1 MIYCSQFWPHFGSM
15 ASTSQPAHA
24 VVEMQPPVS
33 FLPAPAAALVHW
45 LLTLSIGCLLNSLG
59 THNPWREGTGNW
71 RCRHSWI
78 KHKWYLSWTHN
89 PWREGTGG
97 ADTAWIKHKWCGI
110 SFIPWTSCPS
120 SVVHHTYVATESKQF
135 LCTYMDLWWSEA
147 ASDGTKMREHS
158 RQSCWSNHFCSPKWT
173 TLELEGKR
181 FSTEE
186 GIALAS
192 FSLYQAVLFISKLLY
207 LCRALAN
214 LPEEEPSVT
223 AVPSPSWTTLPYS
236 NRCSFSSSGRHCL
249 LLQTILNISNSPSMF
264 HISSCTSGML
274 IILCKI
280 WHKTVENQCAYLHSR
295 NAHHQQANMFL
306 HFVMVLVLC
315 TITKCATDFHL
326 KLYTKI
332 MRSLEMCTFTSAE

>member
-1 MIYCSQFWPHFGSM
+1 M
-15 ASTSQPAHA
+15 ASTSQSAHA

-45 LLTLSIGCLLNSLG
+45 LLTLSIGCLLNSLA
-59 THNPWREGTGNW
+59 
-71 RCRHSWI
+71 
-78 KHKWYLSWTHN
+78 HN

-158 RQSCWSNHFCSPKWT
+158 RQSCWSNHFCSPKWI
-173 TLELEGKR
+173 TLELEGKQ

-192 FSLYQAVLFISKLLY
+192 FSLYQAVLHICICAGLWKTCMRRSLLSQ
-207 LCRALAN
+207 L
-214 LPEEEPSVT
+214 
-223 AVPSPSWTTLPYS
+223 
-236 NRCSFSSSGRHCL
+236 FF
-249 LLQTILNISNSPSMF
+249 LLQEQLFFILQVQL
-264 HISSCTSGML
+264 L
-274 IILCKI
+274 IL
-280 WHKTVENQCAYLHSR
+280 R
-295 NAHHQQANMFL
+295 QAPPPLAGNP
-306 HFVMVLVLC
+306 
-315 TITKCATDFHL
+315 
-326 KLYTKI
+326 
-332 MRSLEMCTFTSAE
+332 